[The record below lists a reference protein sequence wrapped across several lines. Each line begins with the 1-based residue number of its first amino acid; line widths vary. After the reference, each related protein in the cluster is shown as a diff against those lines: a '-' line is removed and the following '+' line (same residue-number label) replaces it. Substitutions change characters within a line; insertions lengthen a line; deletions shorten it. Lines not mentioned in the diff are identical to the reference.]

1 VISEAQKSKS
11 LTGVGPKAERIFA
24 RHPEVKQLRIDSV
37 AREIDLGFYCAPSK
51 MFLHEVAASVHREF
65 DGQWRISVA
74 RNGGSPLFH
83 EHHVNNHVLEFH
95 RAHPPNE
102 ARVIWKRIRL
112 PQWRN
117 RPVPPA
123 VPHDYRIML
132 ALAAVC
138 GASTLAGF
146 LLQRIAFLI
155 APIIVLFSIAY
166 FSGGWFAIQDV
177 WRGLKQRKIDIQ
189 FLMIFVALGAAIVRA
204 WTEGAILL
212 FLFSLSNALE
222 QFANHRTN
230 KTIESLLKN
239 APQRV
244 LRRFG
249 NSWVDVPI
257 EEVQRNDELLI
268 KAGDLFPVDGVIIEG
283 ETSADE
289 SALTGESLPVPK
301 RTGDSV
307 SSGTLNLDGRAV
319 IRVAQPVEDSSLNRI
334 LELIQTAQKQKA
346 PAQRFTDAFSRYYTW
361 IVLGLSACMF
371 AILFSQKPFSE
382 AFYRTM
388 TLLVV
393 ASPCALVLSIPSA
406 ILVAIAAGAR
416 NGILFR
422 GGVAI
427 ENLAGVD
434 QFAFDKTG
442 TLTTG
447 GLVIRRIDSL
457 DARTED
463 EALAIAAA
471 VAMFS
476 THPLAR
482 AIVHE
487 AGRRGLVLPKATD
500 FQNIPGFGMEAS
512 VNGEQILVGNR
523 RLLLDRE
530 VQFPIFLTGSD
541 AEVWIAA
548 RRPIAIIFLRDQV
561 RSAAWGVIEFLK
573 QNAIAVALLTGDR
586 AIAASAVAR
595 CVGIE
600 DVHAEITPAGKLQCV
615 HQWRQEGKKV
625 AMVGDGINDAPSL
638 TAADV
643 AVGMGARGSDAALE
657 QADVILMHDK
667 IENVEHAVVLSRRA
681 RSIIRQNIVIS
692 LGVILLLVTSALAQK
707 INLTIGVLGHE
718 GSTVV
723 VVLNA
728 LRLLAF
734 RSEDKHPDRR
744 PEH

>member
-1 VISEAQKSKS
+1 LAD
-11 LTGVGPKAERIFA
+11 VGPKAERILA
-24 RHPEVKQLRIDSV
+24 RHPEVKQLRID
-37 AREIDLGFYCAPSK
+37 AATREIDLGFYHAPSK
-51 MFLHEVAASVHREF
+51 TLLERVASNVHREF
-65 DGQWRISVA
+65 DGRWRILVG
-74 RNGGSPLFH
+74 RNGGSQVFH
-83 EHHVNNHVLEFH
+83 QHRINDQVLEFH

-102 ARVIWKRIRL
+102 ARVIWKPIRL

-117 RPVPPA
+117 RPIPPA

-132 ALAAVC
+132 VLAGVC

-146 LLQRIAFLI
+146 LFQHAGFPTTLVVSFFA
-155 APIIVLFSIAY
+155 IAY
-166 FSGGWFAIQDV
+166 FAGGWFAALDV
-177 WRGLKQRKIDIQ
+177 WRGFKQRKIDIQ
-189 FLMIFVALGAAIVRA
+189 FLMIFVALGAAVVRA
-204 WTEGAILL
+204 WTEGATLL
-212 FLFSLSNALE
+212 FLFSVSNALE
-222 QFANHRTN
+222 QFVNHRTN
-230 KTIESLLKN
+230 KTIESLLKT
-239 APQRV
+239 APQRA
-244 LRRFG
+244 LRRSG
-249 NSWVDVPI
+249 ESWIDVAI
-257 EEVQRNDELLI
+257 EQVQSGDELLI
-268 KAGDLFPVDGVIIEG
+268 KAGDLFPVDGVLIEG
-283 ETSADE
+283 ATSADE
-289 SALTGESLPVPK
+289 SALTGESMPVPK
-301 RTGDSV
+301 RERDFV
-307 SSGTLNLDGRAV
+307 SSGTLNLDGRAI
-319 IRVAQPVEDSSLNRI
+319 IRVTRPAEESALHRI
-334 LELIQTAQKQKA
+334 LDLIRTAQQQKA

-361 IVLGLSACMF
+361 VVLSLSALVF
-371 AILFSQKPFSE
+371 AILFSQKPFNE

-427 ENLAGVD
+427 ENLARVN

-447 GLVIRRIDSL
+447 ALVVRKIESL
-457 DARTED
+457 DSRSED
-463 EALAIAAA
+463 EALATAAA
-471 VAMFS
+471 VARFS

-482 AIVHE
+482 AIVRE
-487 AGRRGLVLPKATD
+487 AEMRSLASPEAAD

-512 VNGEQILVGNR
+512 VKGEQILVGNR
-523 RLLLDRE
+523 RLLADRA
-530 VQFPIFLTGSD
+530 VVLPPRTGSSD
-541 AEVWIAA
+541 AEVWVAA
-548 RRPIAIIFLRDQV
+548 HKPIAIISLRDQV
-561 RSAAWGVIEFLK
+561 RPAAWSVIEFLK

-586 AIAASAVAR
+586 APAADAVAR
-595 CVGIE
+595 RVGIE
-600 DVHAEITPAGKLQCV
+600 EVHAEIEPAAKLQCI
-615 HQWRQEGKKV
+615 HRWRQEGKRI

-643 AVGMGARGSDAALE
+643 AIGMGARGSDAALE

-667 IENVEHAVVLSRRA
+667 IENVEHAVILSRRA

-718 GSTVV
+718 GSTVI

-734 RSEDKHPDRR
+734 RSEDKHPDRSA
-744 PEH
+744 EH